1 MRVQTAL
8 LEIERQ
14 RVKLLILLANAQEL
28 REYAVAARAEI
39 DAVKGESVK
48 AIARALSPPGVCSR
62 IH

>member
-1 MRVQTAL
+1 MTEEQKFLFDVKGWL
-8 LEIERQ
+8 LLPG
-14 RVKLLILLANAQEL
+14 VLAA
-28 REYAVAARAEI
+28 AEI